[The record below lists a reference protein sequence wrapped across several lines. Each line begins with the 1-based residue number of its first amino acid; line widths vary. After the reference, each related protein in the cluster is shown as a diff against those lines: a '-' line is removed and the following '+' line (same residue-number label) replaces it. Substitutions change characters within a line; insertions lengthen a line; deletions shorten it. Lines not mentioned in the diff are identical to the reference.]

1 MKSEDHSA
9 LSSAL
14 SSSEQLCVNAGS
26 SRLRLLRYITNDPPA
41 LIFLASL
48 IVLACCCPLL
58 VLYMNHSSELPDYD
72 RMKVDLFVC
81 MYKLS
86 YTI

>member
-72 RMKVDLFVC
+72 RMKVDFFVC

>member
-81 MYKLS
+81 IYKIS